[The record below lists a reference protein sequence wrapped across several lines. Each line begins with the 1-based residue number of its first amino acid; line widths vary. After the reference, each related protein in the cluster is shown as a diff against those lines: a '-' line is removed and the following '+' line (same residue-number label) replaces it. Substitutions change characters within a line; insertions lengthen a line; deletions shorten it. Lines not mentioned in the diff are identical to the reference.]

1 MRTIAC
7 LSLLGCCFAVL
18 GCRNEVP
25 PAAAAPLST
34 AAPASPAALPEPPA
48 PAAPSV
54 LELSGTA
61 RAARTSPLSAKA
73 GGILRSIKVREGQ
86 RVKAGEV
93 LCQLDPTDIL
103 LRQQA
108 AELSLAQANE
118 ALQNA
123 KNDLGRAEQ
132 LHQARAVTNTAL
144 EKSQLQVRI
153 AALQVQAAEV
163 GLRMARQALAD
174 TSIRAPFSG
183 IITKVL
189 AEEGQMITTMPPVTI
204 FVLVDTDSLEVRVPI
219 PERRLSRVRRGQPV
233 RVLFPSFR
241 AERDGRIDRI
251 TEVIDPSTRAAEA
264 IIRIDNRDGALPA
277 GLFARVQ
284 FPGVS
289 DEDEPAPE
297 PAAPAQANAGAGPA
311 GR

>member
-1 MRTIAC
+1 MRAAAC
-7 LSLLGCCFAVL
+7 LFLSGFCLTVA
-18 GCRNEVP
+18 GCRSDMP
-25 PAAAAPLST
+25 PAAAAPLSSDT
-34 AAPASPAALPEPPA
+34 PAHPAAAPEPSPAP
-48 PAAPSV
+48 APSV

-108 AELSLAQANE
+108 AELSLAQTQE

-132 LHQARAVTNTAL
+132 LHQAKAVTSTAL
-144 EKSQLQVRI
+144 EKAQLQMRI

-183 IITKVL
+183 IVTKVL

-204 FVLVDTDSLEVRVPI
+204 FQLVDTDTLEVRVPV
-219 PERRLSRVRRGQPV
+219 PERRLPRVRRGQPV
-233 RVLFPSFR
+233 RVIFPAFR
-241 AERDGRIDRI
+241 AEREGRIDRI
-251 TEVIDPSTRAAEA
+251 TEVIDPATRAAEA

-297 PAAPAQANAGAGPA
+297 AASAPQARADVPA

>member
-1 MRTIAC
+1 MRATAC
-7 LSLLGCCFAVL
+7 SLCLCLAAAAGCQ
-18 GCRNEVP
+18 RQSPP
-25 PAAAAPLST
+25 PAAPAVAPAPAS
-34 AAPASPAALPEPPA
+34 AAPATRPERSEPRI
-48 PAAPSV
+48 
-54 LELSGTA
+54 LELSGVA

-86 RVKAGEV
+86 RVKAGEL

-123 KNDLGRAEQ
+123 RNDLERAEQ
-132 LHQARAVTNTAL
+132 LHQARAVTRTAL
-144 EKSQLQVRI
+144 EKAQLQVRI
-153 AALQVQAAEV
+153 AALQAQAAEV

-174 TSIRAPFSG
+174 TGIRAPFSG

-204 FVLVDTDSLEVRVPI
+204 FSLVDTDTLEVRVPV
-219 PERRLSRVRRGQPV
+219 PERRLARVRRDQPV
-233 RVLFPSFR
+233 RVIFPSFG
-241 AERDGRIDRI
+241 AEREGKIDRI
-251 TEVIDPSTRAAEA
+251 TEVIDPATRAAEA
-264 IIRIDNRDGALPA
+264 IIRIDNKDGALPA
-277 GLFARVQ
+277 GLFARVR

-289 DEDEPAPE
+289 DEDEFE
-297 PAAPAQANAGAGPA
+297 PGADTGPQARADLSA